1 MSCGFLDELELLFGV
16 GGQDEVVPAEL
27 HAAIPARV
35 DVRSI
40 CVAEVFVANW
50 TVGLERRQG
59 GLVHDAPNA
68 RGGKTLQ
75 VVRLLGKP
83 EPADMRPSA
92 HQGSQNGEPS
102 IEVRLVDL
110 DLVIEAPLANDC
122 GVQIFEPIGRC
133 DDQQSRRLSMGVQLL
148 EQRVDHLLL
157 VKAGGIL
164 PLAGNRVEL
173 VEEKQA
179 GCLRSGLVKQPLDG
193 IRGAT
198 HVLADGTLE
207 RHAQ

>member
-1 MSCGFLDELELLFGV
+1 
-16 GGQDEVVPAEL
+16 
-27 HAAIPARV
+27 
-35 DVRSI
+35 
-40 CVAEVFVANW
+40 
-50 TVGLERRQG
+50 
-59 GLVHDAPNA
+59 
-68 RGGKTLQ
+68 
-75 VVRLLGKP
+75 
-83 EPADMRPSA
+83 
-92 HQGSQNGEPS
+92 
-102 IEVRLVDL
+102 
-110 DLVIEAPLANDC
+110 
-122 GVQIFEPIGRC
+122 
-133 DDQQSRRLSMGVQLL
+133 MGVQLL

-198 HVLADGTLE
+198 HVLADRALE